1 MKPALALLAAL
12 ALVCVLIAAIA
23 EGAESAAPATCSVG
37 PPPDALGLHPF
48 YRKYCIA
55 SGIPVAS
62 SEHVPDA
69 ALQMAAE
76 IASQMLSVMPA
87 VRERLVDIQSR
98 IAVIGAHQ
106 ATSDIPEYK
115 SLVPLYPNID
125 QRTRG
130 IGAGTVAIPITSGAE
145 ENLLCYQI
153 DRYRGQNIFLHEF
166 SHTIKLLG
174 IQSIDPSFGLKV
186 QQAYDHAKAAGLWAN
201 TYSMANAEEY
211 WAEGVQSYFDAN
223 KMVDRPNG
231 IHNAIGTRAKL
242 KEYDRDL
249 FSLIDAA
256 FKATAWRPRYPDLG
270 LLPRPGCRLQSE
282 TYVVPSESGSERNV
296 KVVRCLPVP
305 TR

>member
-23 EGAESAAPATCSVG
+23 EGAESAAPASCSVG

-98 IAVIGAHQ
+98 MAIIGAHQ

-201 TYSMANAEEY
+201 TYSMANAE
-211 WAEGVQSYFDAN
+211 
-223 KMVDRPNG
+223 
-231 IHNAIGTRAKL
+231 
-242 KEYDRDL
+242 
-249 FSLIDAA
+249 
-256 FKATAWRPRYPDLG
+256 
-270 LLPRPGCRLQSE
+270 
-282 TYVVPSESGSERNV
+282 
-296 KVVRCLPVP
+296 
-305 TR
+305 

>member
-12 ALVCVLIAAIA
+12 ALVCVPIAPLA
-23 EGAESAAPATCSVG
+23 EAEESTTPAVCSVG
-37 PPPDALGLHPF
+37 PPPAALGLHPF

-55 SGIPVAS
+55 NGIPVAS
-62 SEHVPDA
+62 SERVPDA

-98 IAVIGAHQ
+98 VAVIGASQ

-115 SLVPLYPNID
+115 TLVPLYPKLD

-130 IGAGTVAIPITSGAE
+130 IGATTVAIPITSGAE
-145 ENLLCYQI
+145 ENLLCYRT
-153 DRYRGQNIFLHEF
+153 DRYRGENIFLHEF
-166 SHTIKLLG
+166 SHTIKVLG

-242 KEYDRDL
+242 KEYDQDL
-249 FSLIDAA
+249 FSIIDAA
-256 FKATAWRPRYPDLG
+256 FKATAWRPRCPDLG
-270 LLPRPGCRLQSE
+270 LLPRSSCRSRSQ
-282 TYVVPSESGSERNV
+282 TYVVPSESGGERNV
-296 KVVRCLPVP
+296 KVVRCL
-305 TR
+305 